1 MRIYINNFIVNI
13 RALKIK
19 KRTLKRRYKN
29 YCRYY
34 LANALCK
41 QLKWGCILFCIYGIE
56 LLEKSILSIRSNCEY
71 INIVYQKKI
80 LVWRRLPKGMLRNYW
95 KFKRKRFSWWINWIQ
110 TKLQFICRKIRA
122 FKTKYWS
129 WICKKSKMWFFYDY
143 EYRRIL

>member
-41 QLKWGCILFCIYGIE
+41 QLKWGVSYSVFDGIE
-56 LLEKSILSIRSNCEY
+56 LLEKLILSIRSNCEY
-71 INIVYQKKI
+71 IKI
-80 LVWRRLPKGMLRNYW
+80 SNYN
-95 KFKRKRFSWWINWIQ
+95 S
-110 TKLQFICRKIRA
+110 
-122 FKTKYWS
+122 
-129 WICKKSKMWFFYDY
+129 
-143 EYRRIL
+143 